1 MVEQPSLRPRVVA
14 PDVLSDTER
23 SAWSDM
29 LGAHSGLG
37 SAFFSWQFAT
47 AVGVVVP
54 HARVCVLQD
63 AEGPRAFFPFQWS
76 AGPLGRLGV
85 AERIGGEVSDYFG
98 LVARPGFKIEPAAL
112 LRHAGIASLK
122 FSHLDETQLAF
133 GLTGEGPRVGLRIEF
148 PEGSEAFF
156 KDLRTRKKSLVR
168 ETERRL
174 RRLEQDVGP
183 IRFIADAPDRP
194 DLLEQL
200 IQAKTDQYERT
211 GKGRPPLAQ
220 PWGQKLVRLLFQR
233 RDPECTGM
241 LSALMAGDDWVA
253 LHFGLRCRDTL
264 HYWFPVYNPRHAAA
278 GPGRLLLYKTIEAAD
293 SIGLRAI
300 DRGEGDSA
308 VKRDYATSEHTYYM
322 GVWSRPSLGGLVSRA
337 GISLAW
343 RLQAVRRRKGE
354 NGEKA
359 EAA

>member
-1 MVEQPSLRPRVVA
+1 
-14 PDVLSDTER
+14 
-23 SAWSDM
+23 M
-29 LGAHSGLG
+29 LFADSGLS
-37 SAFFSWQFAT
+37 SAFFSWQFAA
-47 AVGVVVP
+47 AVGEVNP
-54 HARVCVLQD
+54 LARVCVLSAGNQP
-63 AEGPRAFFPFQWS
+63 AAFFPFQWVP
-76 AGPLGRLGV
+76 GPLGRLGV

-98 LVARPGFKIEPAAL
+98 LIARPGFRIEPAAL